1 MSGDRAFVER
11 PDPFEDLVEAQR
23 PEVDPDHDHAEAEPE
38 VTDAVDDE
46 RLLRRSRRRRLLVP
60 EADEQVAAQAHQ
72 LPAHVEEQEVVGEDQ
87 HQHAEHE
94 EVQVGEEAPEA
105 AVAVH
110 VADRVDV
117 DEESDRADDEQ
128 QHRGQRVDEEAD
140 LDVEVAG
147 RDPLVDGDLVLVAAE
162 DDVGEDDH
170 REDPHHRH
178 EAGRHDPGQVAR
190 PRATRRDVPRLTEP
204 VVELRR
210 DDAGGPIGI
219 GEVVGVPTMRAR
231 RRLLLLRRDAAEPAV
246 IDRSV
251 VVMRPVVAMR
261 FPVVMVAVTVD
272 RDAIDARTD
281 EDGKEEAREG
291 QRRNEGDQEVD
302 RHRPIPS
309 GRRIGRPRPSAG
321 CG

>member
-1 MSGDRAFVER
+1 MSVDRAFVER
-11 PDPFEDLVEAQR
+11 PDSFEDLVEAQR

-46 RLLRRSRRRRLLVP
+46 RLLRRSRRRWLLVP

-117 DEESDRADDEQ
+117 DEESDGADDEQ

-140 LDVEVAG
+140 LDVEVTG
-147 RDPLVDGDLVLVAAE
+147 RDPLVDRDLVLVAAE
-162 DDVGEDDH
+162 DDVGEHDH

-190 PRATRRDVPRLTEP
+190 PRLARRHVPRLPEP

-210 DDAGGPIGI
+210 NDPGGPIGI
-219 GEVVGVPTMRAR
+219 GEVVGVPTMRTR
-231 RRLLLLRRDAAEPAV
+231 GRLLLLRRDAAEPAV
-246 IDRSV
+246 VDRSV
-251 VVMRPVVAMR
+251 VVMRFVA
-261 FPVVMVAVTVD
+261 VVMVAVSVD
-272 RDAIDARTD
+272 RDAVDARAD

-302 RHRPIPS
+302 RHPPIPS

>member
-1 MSGDRAFVER
+1 MSVIVRLVQR
-11 PDPFEDLVEAQR
+11 PDPIEDLAEAQR

-38 VTDAVDDE
+38 VADAVDDE

-60 EADEQVAAQAHQ
+60 EADEQVAAQADQ
-72 LPAHVEEQEVVGEDQ
+72 LPADVEEQEVVGQDQ

-105 AVAVH
+105 SIAVH

-117 DEESDRADDEQ
+117 DEEPDRADDEQ

-147 RDPLVDGDLVLVAAE
+147 GDPLVDGHLVLVAAE

-170 REDPHHRH
+170 REDPHQPH
-178 EAGRHDPGQVAR
+178 EAGRNDPGQVAR
-190 PRATRRDVPRLTEP
+190 SRPIRRDVPRLTEP
-204 VVELRR
+204 VVELGR
-210 DDAGGPIGI
+210 DDARGTVGI
-219 GEVVGVPTMRAR
+219 GEVVGMPTVRAR
-231 RRLLLLRRDAAEPAV
+231 RGLLLLGRDAAEPAV
-246 IDRSV
+246 VDRSV
-251 VVMRPVVAMR
+251 VVVVGVCLIG
-261 FPVVMVAVTVD
+261 VVIGVVPMH
-272 RDAIDARTD
+272 RDAVDARAD
-281 EDGKEEAREG
+281 EDGEEEAREG

-302 RHRPIPS
+302 RHRPTPS
-309 GRRIGRPRPSAG
+309 GRRTGRPRPSAG